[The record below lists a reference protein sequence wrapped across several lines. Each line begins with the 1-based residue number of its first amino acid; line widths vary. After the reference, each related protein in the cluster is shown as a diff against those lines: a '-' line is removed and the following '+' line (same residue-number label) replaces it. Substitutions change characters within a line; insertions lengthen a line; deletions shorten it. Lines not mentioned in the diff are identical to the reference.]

1 MARLSASKLQQLLRS
16 SLKQGK
22 SLGTF
27 IGIPSSI
34 PYELASLAGFDWVIS
49 DLEHGEN
56 EFSDLARAVVSFD
69 GPVIARVSSAT
80 GENISKALDRGAA
93 GIMVPKV
100 SSTQELSDALERLDY
115 PPKGTRGVASYN
127 RSGSWGQ
134 DKTALADAAP
144 VAIIQVETRFAV
156 ESIEEFTSA
165 ERVDALFIGP
175 LDLSYSLGVP
185 RDFESVIFKEAVA
198 KVLEH
203 CKKAGKPVGILATS
217 AEAGESYLKQGFDF
231 LAVGSDSTSLL
242 QTFSTQI
249 AKLRNS

>member
-1 MARLSASKLQQLLRS
+1 MARLSAPELQRVLRS

-27 IGIPSSI
+27 VGIPSSI
-34 PYELASLAGFDWVIS
+34 PYELASLAGFDWVIA

-56 EFSDLARAVVSFD
+56 EFSDLASAVVSFD
-69 GPVIARVSSAT
+69 GPVIARVSSASS
-80 GENISKALDRGAA
+80 ENISKALDRGAA

-100 SSTQELSDALERLDY
+100 SSSQELIEALERLDY
-115 PPKGTRGVASYN
+115 PPIGTRGVASYN
-127 RSGSWGQ
+127 RSGSWGH
-134 DKTALADAAP
+134 DKSALANAEP

-156 ESIEEFTSA
+156 ESIDEFTSKP
-165 ERVDALFIGP
+165 RVDALFIGP

-185 RDFESVIFKEAVA
+185 RDFESEIFKDAVA
-198 KVLEH
+198 KVLDH

-217 AEAGESYLKQGFDF
+217 AEVGQNYLKQGFDF

-242 QTFSTQI
+242 QTFNSQI
-249 AKLRNS
+249 SQLRNL

>member
-1 MARLSASKLQQLLRS
+1 MARLSAPELQRLLRS

-69 GPVIARVSSAT
+69 GPVIARVSSAS

-100 SSTQELSDALERLDY
+100 SSSQELIEALERLDY
-115 PPKGTRGVASYN
+115 PPIGTRGVASYN
-127 RSGSWGQ
+127 RSGSWGH
-134 DKTALADAAP
+134 DKTALTNAEP

-156 ESIEEFTSA
+156 ENIEQFTSRQ
-165 ERVDALFIGP
+165 RVDALFIGP

-185 RDFESVIFKEAVA
+185 RDFESAIFKDAVA
-198 KVLEH
+198 KVLDH
-203 CKKAGKPVGILATS
+203 CKKAGKSVGILASS
-217 AEAGESYLKQGFDF
+217 AEAGQNYLKQGFDF

-242 QTFSTQI
+242 QTFNSQI
-249 AKLRNS
+249 SQLKNL

>member
-1 MARLSASKLQQLLRS
+1 VLRS

-27 IGIPSSI
+27 VGIPSSI
-34 PYELASLAGFDWVIS
+34 PYELASLAGFDWVIA

-69 GPVIARVSSAT
+69 GPVIARVSSASS
-80 GENISKALDRGAA
+80 ENISKALDRGAA

-100 SSTQELSDALERLDY
+100 SSSQELIEALERLDY
-115 PPKGTRGVASYN
+115 PPIGTRGVASYN
-127 RSGSWGQ
+127 RSGSWGH
-134 DKTALADAAP
+134 DKSALANAEP

-156 ESIEEFTSA
+156 ESIDEFTSKP
-165 ERVDALFIGP
+165 RVDALFIGP

-185 RDFESVIFKEAVA
+185 RDFECEIFKAAVA
-198 KVLEH
+198 KVLDH
-203 CKKAGKPVGILATS
+203 CKKVGKPVGILATS
-217 AEAGESYLKQGFDF
+217 AEVGQNYLKQGFDF

-242 QTFSTQI
+242 QTFNSQI
-249 AKLRNS
+249 SQLRNL